1 MEQAAQGGYVV
12 SRPCNDNIRR
22 ALEMSKGLIILAD
35 NGEMAM
41 EDDGC
46 GVLYGV
52 VRDCAYRIRAEV
64 EREREAHKAKGAWDT
79 PDVARQMERRTG
91 DGFEGLQD

>member
-1 MEQAAQGGYVV
+1 M

-52 VRDCAYRIRAEV
+52 VRDCAYKIRAEA